1 MRWEFE
7 YWKKIFKLKKTFQG
21 NVWKILIPKKIAYGE
36 NAAKE
41 FEYPENALIITTTES
56 KIYEKW
62 IDYMGIKNYHIYDKV
77 TPDPAIET
85 IETIKKEFDGK
96 DVSCYIGLGGGSS
109 LDVCKYLSKMT
120 GVPKILIP
128 TTFGTGAE
136 MTTYAVISFDHKKKL
151 LQDEA
156 FLADAAVI
164 DPYFLPGT
172 PFNIMRNSACDAAAQ
187 ASEGYDSKL
196 GNPLTKLFCKEA
208 FDILEDAIIN
218 DKPELLPYGAML
230 SGMGFGNSSTTLG
243 HALSYVFSNEGVPH
257 GYSLS
262 SCTTVAHK
270 FNNST
275 YYERFKKICQK
286 LKFEP
291 LKLKQP
297 LDAAADVIM
306 PDRGHLDN
314 NPKEVTKQDIMKCL
328 DEIIN
333 SNPLE

>member
-1 MRWEFE
+1 MM
-7 YWKKIFKLKKTFQG
+7 
-21 NVWKILIPKKIAYGE
+21 PKKIVFGA

-41 FEYPENALIITTTES
+41 FEYPKNSLIITTTGPE
-56 KIYEKW
+56 IYEKW
-62 IDYMGIKNYHIYDKV
+62 IEYMGITNYEIYDKV
-77 TPDPAIET
+77 TPDPSIET
-85 IETIKKEFDGK
+85 IEKIKNEFEGK
-96 DVSCYIGLGGGSS
+96 NISTYVGLGGGSS
-109 LDVCKYLSKMT
+109 MDVCKYLSKLT

-136 MTTYAVISFDHKKKL
+136 MTTYAVVSFSHKKKL

-156 FLADAAVI
+156 FLADTAIV

-187 ASEGYDSKL
+187 ASEGYDSKI
-196 GNPLTKLFCKEA
+196 GNPFTRFFCKEA

-218 DKPELLPYGAML
+218 DKPDLLPYGAML
-230 SGMGFGNSSTTLG
+230 SGIGFGNSSTTLG

-270 FNNST
+270 FNNSIF
-275 YYERFKKICQK
+275 YERFKKICQK

-291 LKLKQP
+291 LTLKQP
-297 LDAAADVIM
+297 LDEAADVIM

-314 NPKEVTKQDIMKCL
+314 NPIEVTKEDIIKCL
-328 DEIIN
+328 DDIVN
-333 SNPLE
+333 KNPLA

>member
-1 MRWEFE
+1 MA
-7 YWKKIFKLKKTFQG
+7 WKVLM
-21 NVWKILIPKKIAYGE
+21 PKKIMFGE

-41 FEYPENALIITTTES
+41 FPYPKNALVITTTTPD
-56 KIYEKW
+56 IYNKW
-62 IDYMGIKNYHIYDKV
+62 LEYMGIKDYELYDKV

-85 IETIKKEFDGK
+85 IETIKKQYEGK
-96 DVSCYIGLGGGSS
+96 SISCYIGLGGGSS
-109 LDVCKYLSKMT
+109 MDVCKYLSKLT

-156 FLADAAVI
+156 FLADAAIV

-172 PFNIMRNSACDAAAQ
+172 PFSIMRNSACDAAAQ

-196 GNPLTKLFCKEA
+196 GNPFTQFFCKEA
-208 FDILEDAIIN
+208 FDILYEAIVN
-218 DKPELLPYGAML
+218 DKQSMLPYGAML
-230 SGMGFGNSSTTLG
+230 SGIGFGNSSTTLG

-257 GYSLS
+257 GYALS

-270 FNNST
+270 FNNSI
-275 YYERFKKICQK
+275 YYKRFKEIAQK

-291 LKLKQP
+291 LKLQKPFDQ
-297 LDAAADVIM
+297 AADDIM

-314 NPKEVTKQDIMKCL
+314 NPIPVSKEDIIKCL
-328 DEIIN
+328 DEIV
-333 SNPLE
+333 SKNPLT

>member
-1 MRWEFE
+1 M
-7 YWKKIFKLKKTFQG
+7 
-21 NVWKILIPKKIAYGE
+21 WKILIPEKIVYGD

-41 FEYPENALIITTTES
+41 FEYPNKSLIITTTES

-62 IDYMGIKNYHIYDKV
+62 IEYMGIKNYEIYDKV

-85 IETIKKEFDGK
+85 VEKIKNEYEGKEI
-96 DVSCYIGLGGGSS
+96 SHYIGLGGGSS
-109 LDVCKYLSKMT
+109 MDVCKYLSKIT
-120 GVPKILIP
+120 GIPKILIP

-156 FLADAAVI
+156 FLADVAII
-164 DPYFLPGT
+164 DPYFLPNT
-172 PFNIMRNSACDAAAQ
+172 PFSILRNSACDAASQ

-196 GNPLTKLFCKEA
+196 ANPFTKLFCKEA

-218 DKPELLPYGAML
+218 DKHELLPYGAML
-230 SGMGFGNSSTTLG
+230 SGIGFGNSSTTLG

-257 GYSLS
+257 GYALS

-270 FNNST
+270 FNNSQ
-275 YYERFKKICQK
+275 YYERFRRICKK

-291 LKLKQP
+291 LSLKQP
-297 LDAAADVIM
+297 LDQAADVIM

-314 NPKEVTKQDIMKCL
+314 NPIAVTKQDIIQCL
-328 DEIIN
+328 DEIVNN
-333 SNPLE
+333 SPMK

>member
-1 MRWEFE
+1 MA
-7 YWKKIFKLKKTFQG
+7 WK
-21 NVWKILIPKKIAYGE
+21 VMMPKKIMFGD

-41 FEYPENALIITTTES
+41 FAYPKNSLVITTTTPD
-56 KIYEKW
+56 IYNKW
-62 IDYMGIKNYHIYDKV
+62 LDYMGIKNYEVYDKV

-85 IETIKKEFDGK
+85 VEAIRNQYNGK
-96 DVSCYIGLGGGSS
+96 SIGAYIGLGGGSS
-109 LDVCKYLSKMT
+109 MDVCKYLSKLT
-120 GVPKILIP
+120 GIPKILIP

-156 FLADAAVI
+156 FLADAAIV

-187 ASEGYDSKL
+187 ASEGYDSKA
-196 GNPLTKLFCKEA
+196 GNPFTQFFCKEA
-208 FDILEDAIIN
+208 FDILYDAIIN
-218 DKPELLPYGAML
+218 DKEKLLPYGAML
-230 SGMGFGNSSTTLG
+230 SGIGFGNSSTTLG

-257 GYSLS
+257 GYALS

-270 FNNST
+270 FNKSI
-275 YYERFKKICQK
+275 YFKRFKEIARK

-297 LDAAADVIM
+297 LEQAADVIM

-314 NPKEVTKQDIMKCL
+314 NPIPVSKQNVIKCL
-328 DEIIN
+328 DEIVN
-333 SNPLE
+333 SNPLA

>member
-1 MRWEFE
+1 M
-7 YWKKIFKLKKTFQG
+7 
-21 NVWKILIPKKIAYGE
+21 PKKIVFGE
-36 NAAKE
+36 NAANE
-41 FEYPENALIITTTES
+41 FDYPKNSLIITTTTPD
-56 KIYEKW
+56 IYNKW
-62 IDYMGIKNYHIYDKV
+62 IEYMGITNYEIYDKA

-85 IETIKKEFDGK
+85 VEQIQKEFEGK
-96 DVSCYIGLGGGSS
+96 DISTYIGLGGGSS
-109 LDVCKYLSKMT
+109 LDICKYLSKIT
-120 GVPKILIP
+120 GIPKILIP

-136 MTTYAVISFDHKKKL
+136 MTTYAVISFEHKKKL

-156 FLADAAVI
+156 FLADAAIV

-187 ASEGYDSKL
+187 ASEGYDSKI
-196 GNPLTKLFCKEA
+196 GNPFTRFFCKEA
-208 FDILEDAIIN
+208 FNILEDAIIN
-218 DKPELLPYGAML
+218 DKHELLPYGAML
-230 SGMGFGNSSTTLG
+230 SGIGFGNSSTTLG

-270 FNNST
+270 FNESIF
-275 YYERFKKICQK
+275 YERFKRICQK

-297 LDAAADVIM
+297 LDEAADVIM

-314 NPKEVTKQDIMKCL
+314 NPKKVSKEDIIKCL
-328 DEIIN
+328 DEIVN
-333 SNPLE
+333 GNPLA

>member
-1 MRWEFE
+1 MM
-7 YWKKIFKLKKTFQG
+7 
-21 NVWKILIPKKIAYGE
+21 PKKIVFGE

-41 FEYPENALIITTTES
+41 FDYPKNSLIITTTTPE
-56 KIYEKW
+56 IYNKW
-62 IDYMGIKNYHIYDKV
+62 IEYMQITNYEIFDKA

-85 IETIKKEFDGK
+85 VEQIQKEFEGK
-96 DVSCYIGLGGGSS
+96 NISTYIGLGGGSS
-109 LDVCKYLSKMT
+109 MDICKYLSKIT
-120 GVPKILIP
+120 GIPKILIP

-136 MTTYAVISFDHKKKL
+136 MTTYAVISFEHKKKL

-156 FLADAAVI
+156 FLADAAIV

-187 ASEGYDSKL
+187 ASEGYDSKI
-196 GNPLTKLFCKEA
+196 GNPFTRFFCKEA

-218 DKPELLPYGAML
+218 DKHDLLPYGAML
-230 SGMGFGNSSTTLG
+230 SGIGFGNSSTTLG

-270 FNNST
+270 FNESIF
-275 YYERFKKICQK
+275 YERFKRICQK

-297 LDAAADVIM
+297 LDEAADVIM

-314 NPKEVTKQDIMKCL
+314 NPKEVTKEDIIKCL
-328 DEIIN
+328 DEIVN
-333 SNPLE
+333 GNPLA

>member
-1 MRWEFE
+1 MA
-7 YWKKIFKLKKTFQG
+7 WKVMMPRKIM
-21 NVWKILIPKKIAYGE
+21 YGE

-41 FEYPENALIITTTES
+41 FQYPENALVITTTTPD
-56 KIYEKW
+56 IYNKW
-62 IDYMGIKNYHIYDKV
+62 LDYMGIKKYELYDKA

-85 IETIKKEFDGK
+85 VEAIKNQYEGKE
-96 DVSCYIGLGGGSS
+96 VSCYIGLGGGSS
-109 LDVCKYLSKMT
+109 MDICKYLGKMT
-120 GVPKILIP
+120 GIPKILIP

-156 FLADAAVI
+156 FLADAAIV

-196 GNPLTKLFCKEA
+196 GNPFTQFLCKEA
-208 FDILEDAIIN
+208 FDILYDAIMN
-218 DKPELLPYGAML
+218 DKQSKLPYGAML
-230 SGMGFGNSSTTLG
+230 SGIGFGNSSTTLG

-270 FNNST
+270 FNKSA
-275 YYERFKKICQK
+275 YYKRFKEIAQK

-314 NPKEVTKQDIMKCL
+314 NPIQVSKQDVISCL
-328 DEIIN
+328 DEIVN
-333 SNPLE
+333 TNPLA

>member
-1 MRWEFE
+1 M
-7 YWKKIFKLKKTFQG
+7 WK
-21 NVWKILIPKKIAYGE
+21 VMMPKKIVFGE

-41 FEYPENALIITTTES
+41 FEYPKNSLIITTTTPE
-56 KIYEKW
+56 IYNKW
-62 IDYMGIKNYHIYDKV
+62 IEYMGIKNYEIYDKA

-85 IETIKKEFDGK
+85 VEQIQKEFEGK
-96 DVSCYIGLGGGSS
+96 DISSYIGLGGGSS
-109 LDVCKYLSKMT
+109 MDLCKYLSKLT
-120 GVPKILIP
+120 HIPKILIP

-136 MTTYAVISFDHKKKL
+136 MTTYAVISFEHKKKL

-156 FLADAAVI
+156 FLADAAIV

-187 ASEGYDSKL
+187 ASEGYDSKI
-196 GNPLTKLFCKEA
+196 GNPFTRFFCKEA

-218 DKPELLPYGAML
+218 DKQELLPYGAML
-230 SGMGFGNSSTTLG
+230 SGIGFGNSSTTLG

-270 FNNST
+270 FNDSIF
-275 YYERFKKICQK
+275 YVRFKRICQK

-297 LDAAADVIM
+297 LDEAADVIM

-314 NPKEVTKQDIMKCL
+314 NPKPVSKDDIIKCL
-328 DEIIN
+328 DEIVN
-333 SNPLE
+333 KNPLT

>member
-1 MRWEFE
+1 M
-7 YWKKIFKLKKTFQG
+7 
-21 NVWKILIPKKIAYGE
+21 PKKIVFGE

-41 FEYPENALIITTTES
+41 FDYPKNSLIITTTTPE
-56 KIYEKW
+56 IYNKW
-62 IDYMGIKNYHIYDKV
+62 IEYMQITNYEIYDKA

-85 IETIKKEFDGK
+85 VEQIQKEFDNK
-96 DVSCYIGLGGGSS
+96 KISTYIGLGGGSS
-109 LDVCKYLSKMT
+109 MDICKYLSKIT
-120 GVPKILIP
+120 GIPKILIP

-136 MTTYAVISFDHKKKL
+136 MTTYAVISFEHKKKL

-156 FLADAAVI
+156 FLADAAIV

-172 PFNIMRNSACDAAAQ
+172 PFNILRNSACDAAAQ
-187 ASEGYDSKL
+187 ASEGYDSKI
-196 GNPLTKLFCKEA
+196 GNPFTRFFCKEA

-218 DKPELLPYGAML
+218 DKHDLLPYGAML
-230 SGMGFGNSSTTLG
+230 SGIGFGNSSTTLG

-270 FNNST
+270 FNESIF
-275 YYERFKKICQK
+275 YERFKRICQK

-297 LDAAADVIM
+297 LDEAADVIM

-314 NPKEVTKQDIMKCL
+314 NPKEVTKDDIIKCL
-328 DEIIN
+328 DEIVN
-333 SNPLE
+333 GNPLA

>member
-1 MRWEFE
+1 MM
-7 YWKKIFKLKKTFQG
+7 
-21 NVWKILIPKKIAYGE
+21 PKKIVFGE

-41 FEYPENALIITTTES
+41 FDYPKNSLIITTTTPE
-56 KIYEKW
+56 IYNKW
-62 IDYMGIKNYHIYDKV
+62 IEYMQITNYEIYDKA

-85 IETIKKEFDGK
+85 VEQIQKEFEGK
-96 DVSCYIGLGGGSS
+96 KISTYIGLGGGSS
-109 LDVCKYLSKMT
+109 MDICKYLSKIT
-120 GVPKILIP
+120 GIPKILIP

-136 MTTYAVISFDHKKKL
+136 MTTYAVISFEHKKKL

-156 FLADAAVI
+156 FLADAAIV

-172 PFNIMRNSACDAAAQ
+172 PFNILRNSACDAAAQ
-187 ASEGYDSKL
+187 ASEGYDSKI
-196 GNPLTKLFCKEA
+196 GNPFTKFFCKEA

-218 DKPELLPYGAML
+218 DKHDLLPYGAML
-230 SGMGFGNSSTTLG
+230 SGIGFGNSSTTLG

-270 FNNST
+270 FNESIF
-275 YYERFKKICQK
+275 YERFKRICQK

-297 LDAAADVIM
+297 LDEAADVIM

-314 NPKEVTKQDIMKCL
+314 NPKEVTKEDIIKCL
-328 DEIIN
+328 DEIVN
-333 SNPLE
+333 GNPLT

>member
-1 MRWEFE
+1 MW
-7 YWKKIFKLKKTFQG
+7 
-21 NVWKILIPKKIAYGE
+21 NILIPKKIVYGE

-41 FEYPENALIITTTES
+41 FEYPRKSLIITTTES

-62 IDYMGIKNYHIYDKV
+62 IEYMGIKNYEIYDKV

-85 IETIKKEFDGK
+85 VEKIKNEYEGK
-96 DVSCYIGLGGGSS
+96 DISHYIGLGGGSS
-109 LDVCKYLSKMT
+109 LDVCKYLSKIT
-120 GVPKILIP
+120 GIPKILIP

-136 MTTYAVISFDHKKKL
+136 MTTYAVISFEHKKKL
-151 LQDEA
+151 LHDEA
-156 FLADAAVI
+156 FLADAAII
-164 DPYFLPGT
+164 DPYFLPNT
-172 PFNIMRNSACDAAAQ
+172 PFNILRNSACDAAAQ

-196 GNPLTKLFCKEA
+196 ANPFTKLFCKEA
-208 FDILEDAIIN
+208 FDILENAIIN
-218 DKPELLPYGAML
+218 DKHELLPYGAML
-230 SGMGFGNSSTTLG
+230 SGIGFGNSSTTLG

-270 FNNST
+270 FNKSQ

-291 LKLKQP
+291 LSLKQP
-297 LDAAADVIM
+297 LDQAADVIM

-314 NPKEVTKQDIMKCL
+314 NPIEVTKQDVIKCL
-328 DEIIN
+328 DEIVN
-333 SNPLE
+333 SNPLK

>member
-1 MRWEFE
+1 MM
-7 YWKKIFKLKKTFQG
+7 
-21 NVWKILIPKKIAYGE
+21 PKKIVFGE

-41 FEYPENALIITTTES
+41 FDYPKNSLIITTTTPE
-56 KIYEKW
+56 IYNKW
-62 IDYMGIKNYHIYDKV
+62 IEYMQITNYEIYDKA

-85 IETIKKEFDGK
+85 VEQIQKEFEGK
-96 DVSCYIGLGGGSS
+96 KISTYIGLGGGSS
-109 LDVCKYLSKMT
+109 MDICKYLSKIT
-120 GVPKILIP
+120 GIPKILIP

-136 MTTYAVISFDHKKKL
+136 MTTYAVISFEHKKKL

-156 FLADAAVI
+156 FLADAAIV

-187 ASEGYDSKL
+187 ASEGYDSKI
-196 GNPLTKLFCKEA
+196 GNPFTRFFCKEA

-218 DKPELLPYGAML
+218 DKHDLLPYGAML
-230 SGMGFGNSSTTLG
+230 SGIGFGNSSTTLG

-270 FNNST
+270 FNESIF
-275 YYERFKKICQK
+275 YERFKRICQK

-297 LDAAADVIM
+297 LDEAADVIM

-314 NPKEVTKQDIMKCL
+314 NPKEVTKEDIIKCL
-328 DEIIN
+328 DEIVN
-333 SNPLE
+333 GNPLT

>member
-1 MRWEFE
+1 M
-7 YWKKIFKLKKTFQG
+7 WKVMMPRKIVF
-21 NVWKILIPKKIAYGE
+21 GE
-36 NAAKE
+36 NAARD
-41 FEYPENALIITTTES
+41 FEYPENALVLTTTTPD
-56 KIYEKW
+56 IYGKW
-62 IDYMGIKNYHIYDKV
+62 LSYMGIKNYEIYDKL
-77 TPDPAIET
+77 TPDPAIEK
-85 IETIKKEFDGK
+85 IEEIRKEYEGK
-96 DVSCYIGLGGGSS
+96 QISAFIGLGGGSS
-109 LDVCKYLSKMT
+109 MDVCKYLSKLT
-120 GVPKILIP
+120 GIPKILIP

-136 MTTYAVISFDHKKKL
+136 MTTYAVVSFDHKKKL
-151 LQDEA
+151 LQDEE
-156 FLADAAVI
+156 FLADAAIV

-172 PFNIMRNSACDAAAQ
+172 PFNIMRNSACDAMAQ

-196 GNPLTKLFCKEA
+196 GNPLTQLFCKEA

-230 SGMGFGNSSTTLG
+230 SGIGFGNSSTTLG

-270 FNNST
+270 FNKSI
-275 YYERFKKICQK
+275 YYERFKKVCQK

-297 LDAAADVIM
+297 LDEAADVIM

-314 NPKEVTKQDIMKCL
+314 NPVEVSKQDIVKCL
-328 DEIIN
+328 GEIVN
-333 SNPLE
+333 ENPLI

>member
-1 MRWEFE
+1 MF
-7 YWKKIFKLKKTFQG
+7 
-21 NVWKILIPKKIAYGE
+21 GE

-41 FEYPENALIITTTES
+41 FPYPKNALVITTTTPD
-56 KIYEKW
+56 IYNKW
-62 IDYMGIKNYHIYDKV
+62 LEYMGIKDYELYDKV

-85 IETIKKEFDGK
+85 IETIKKQYEGK
-96 DVSCYIGLGGGSS
+96 SISCYIGLGGGSS
-109 LDVCKYLSKMT
+109 MDVCKYLSKLT

-156 FLADAAVI
+156 FLADAAIV

-172 PFNIMRNSACDAAAQ
+172 PFSIMRNSACDAAAQ

-196 GNPLTKLFCKEA
+196 GNPFTQFFCKEA
-208 FDILEDAIIN
+208 FDILYEAIVN
-218 DKPELLPYGAML
+218 DKQSMLPYGAML
-230 SGMGFGNSSTTLG
+230 SGIGFGNSSTTLG

-257 GYSLS
+257 GYALS

-270 FNNST
+270 FNNSI
-275 YYERFKKICQK
+275 YYKRFKEIAQK

-291 LKLKQP
+291 LKLTKS
-297 LDAAADVIM
+297 LDQAADDIM

-314 NPKEVTKQDIMKCL
+314 NPIPVSKEDIIKCL
-328 DEIIN
+328 DEIV
-333 SNPLE
+333 SKNPLT

>member
-1 MRWEFE
+1 MM
-7 YWKKIFKLKKTFQG
+7 
-21 NVWKILIPKKIAYGE
+21 PKKIVFGE

-41 FEYPENALIITTTES
+41 FDYPKNSLIITTTTPD
-56 KIYEKW
+56 IYNKW
-62 IDYMGIKNYHIYDKV
+62 IEYMGITNYEMYDKA

-85 IETIKKEFDGK
+85 VEQIQKEFEGK
-96 DVSCYIGLGGGSS
+96 DISAYIGLVGGSS
-109 LDVCKYLSKMT
+109 LDICKYLSKIT
-120 GVPKILIP
+120 GIPKILIP

-136 MTTYAVISFDHKKKL
+136 MTTYAVISFEHKKKL

-156 FLADAAVI
+156 FLADAAIV

-187 ASEGYDSKL
+187 ASEGYDSKI
-196 GNPLTKLFCKEA
+196 GNPFTRFFCKEA

-218 DKPELLPYGAML
+218 EKHELLPYGAML
-230 SGMGFGNSSTTLG
+230 SGIGFGNSSTTLG
-243 HALSYVFSNEGVPH
+243 HALSYVFSNEGIPH

-270 FNNST
+270 FNESIF
-275 YYERFKKICQK
+275 YERFKRICQK

-297 LDAAADVIM
+297 LDEAADVIM

-314 NPKEVTKQDIMKCL
+314 NPKEVSKEDIIKCL
-328 DEIIN
+328 DEIVN
-333 SNPLE
+333 GNPLA

>member
-1 MRWEFE
+1 M
-7 YWKKIFKLKKTFQG
+7 
-21 NVWKILIPKKIAYGE
+21 PKKIVFGE
-36 NAAKE
+36 NAANE
-41 FEYPENALIITTTES
+41 FDYPKNSLIITTTTPD
-56 KIYEKW
+56 IYNRW
-62 IDYMGIKNYHIYDKV
+62 IEYMGITNYEIYDKA

-85 IETIKKEFDGK
+85 VEQIQKEFEGK
-96 DVSCYIGLGGGSS
+96 DISIYIGLGGGSS
-109 LDVCKYLSKMT
+109 LDICKYLSKIT
-120 GVPKILIP
+120 GIPKILIP

-136 MTTYAVISFDHKKKL
+136 MTTYAVISFEHKKKL

-156 FLADAAVI
+156 FLADAAIV

-187 ASEGYDSKL
+187 ASEGYDSKI
-196 GNPLTKLFCKEA
+196 GNPFTRFFCKEA

-218 DKPELLPYGAML
+218 DKHELLPYGAML
-230 SGMGFGNSSTTLG
+230 SGIGFGNSSTTLG

-270 FNNST
+270 FNESIF
-275 YYERFKKICQK
+275 YERFKRICQK

-297 LDAAADVIM
+297 LDEAADVIM

-314 NPKEVTKQDIMKCL
+314 NPKEVSKEDIIKCL
-328 DEIIN
+328 DEIVN
-333 SNPLE
+333 GNPLA

>member
-1 MRWEFE
+1 MW
-7 YWKKIFKLKKTFQG
+7 
-21 NVWKILIPKKIAYGE
+21 NILIPKKIVYGE

-41 FEYPENALIITTTES
+41 FEYPRKSLIITTTES

-62 IDYMGIKNYHIYDKV
+62 IEYMGIKNYEIYDKV

-85 IETIKKEFDGK
+85 VEKIKNEYEGK
-96 DVSCYIGLGGGSS
+96 DISHYIGLGGGSS
-109 LDVCKYLSKMT
+109 LDVCKYLSKIT
-120 GVPKILIP
+120 GIPKILIP

-136 MTTYAVISFDHKKKL
+136 MTTYAVISFEHKKKL
-151 LQDEA
+151 LHDEA
-156 FLADAAVI
+156 FLADAAII
-164 DPYFLPGT
+164 DPYFLPNT
-172 PFNIMRNSACDAAAQ
+172 PFNILRNSACDAAAQ

-196 GNPLTKLFCKEA
+196 ANPFTKLFCKEA

-218 DKPELLPYGAML
+218 DKHELLPYGAML
-230 SGMGFGNSSTTLG
+230 SGIGFGNSSTTLG

-270 FNNST
+270 FNKSP

-291 LKLKQP
+291 LSLKQP
-297 LDAAADVIM
+297 LDQAADVIM

-314 NPKEVTKQDIMKCL
+314 NPIEVTKQDVIKCL
-328 DEIIN
+328 DEIVN
-333 SNPLE
+333 SNPLK